1 MQRST
6 GTAALALGLVLFSA
20 SLAVAAGSP
29 GAVYTI
35 TNAPSGNAVVAYD
48 RAGNG
53 TLSPGG
59 VFATGGAGSG
69 ASLNSQGAVIV
80 SDDQRF
86 LFAVNAGSNSIS
98 SFRVVHDG
106 LELVD
111 IVPSGGLLPTS
122 LTYRTGLLYVLNAGT
137 PNSIA
142 GFNVDRRGRLTP
154 LFGSTRAL
162 SAPTTNPGQIGFSDD
177 GSVLIV
183 SERLTNLL
191 DVYQL
196 DDDGMPLFQMALPSA
211 GPTPYGFAV
220 DKRNTLFVSEAG
232 AGGGASS
239 YRITY
244 PAGLDPVSSMV
255 VTGQRAACWAVV
267 TKNGKFG
274 YVINAGTGNISG
286 FAIGHDGSATLLNA
300 DGITATTGGNPTD
313 AALSNDSRYL
323 YVRVSA
329 LGMIA
334 VFRVESDGSL
344 TRLRS
349 ITGTPTT
356 VVGMAAY

>member
-6 GTAALALGLVLFSA
+6 GFATLALSLFLA
-20 SLAVAAGSP
+20 SPLAAATRSP
-29 GAVYTI
+29 GAVFAI
-35 TNAPSGNAVVAYD
+35 TNAPAGNAVVVYD

-59 VFATGGAGSG
+59 VFATGGIGTG
-69 ASLNSQGAVIV
+69 TGLMSQGAVIV

-86 LFAVNAGSNSIS
+86 VFAVNAGSSSIS
-98 SFRVVHDG
+98 SFRIVHDG

-111 IVPSGGLLPTS
+111 IVPSGGPFPTS
-122 LTYRTGLLYVLNAGT
+122 LTYKSGLLYVLNAGS

-142 GFNVDRRGRLTP
+142 GFQVDRRGRMAP
-154 LFGSTRAL
+154 LFGSARPL
-162 SAPTTNPGQIGFSDD
+162 SAPTTSPAQIGFSDD

-183 SERLTNLL
+183 TERLTNLL

-196 DDDGMPLFQMALPSA
+196 DDEGYSVFQIAMPSS

-239 YRITY
+239 YRVTF
-244 PAGLDPVSSMV
+244 PAGLEPVSSMV
-255 VTGQRAACWAVV
+255 MTGQRAACWAVL

-274 YVINAGTGNISG
+274 YVVNAGTGNISG
-286 FAIGHDGSATLLNA
+286 FAIGHDGSATLLDAN
-300 DGITATTGGNPTD
+300 GITAAIGGNPTD
-313 AALSNDSRYL
+313 AALSNDSKFL
-323 YVRVSA
+323 YVRVGA

-344 TRLRS
+344 TKVRS
-349 ITGTPTT
+349 LTGVPGTLA
-356 VVGMAAY
+356 GLAAY